1 MSEIFNDE
9 LKRLRSHFMEMGIDA
24 SEQIYQA
31 TQAFTNHD
39 PELAKQVLSGDSH
52 INTDEVN
59 LEKQAL
65 KLMALQQP
73 VAADFRKIISI
84 LKASTDIERIGD
96 YASHIA
102 QCTVSM
108 ADHYQDQA
116 IQDNIQQMMMIVR
129 KMLEQIMDAYVFTDE
144 KTAYKVA
151 NEDLKV
157 DVLYVEQ
164 QKQIIAALKASNDH
178 VTSYETYLNVIR
190 YLERAGDHIVNLAE
204 WIIYSGSGELVELNP
219 GKADHHLVERKLRE
233 HHTN

>member
-1 MSEIFNDE
+1 
-9 LKRLRSHFMEMGIDA
+9 
-24 SEQIYQA
+24 
-31 TQAFTNHD
+31 
-39 PELAKQVLSGDSH
+39 
-52 INTDEVN
+52 
-59 LEKQAL
+59 
-65 KLMALQQP
+65 
-73 VAADFRKIISI
+73 
-84 LKASTDIERIGD
+84 
-96 YASHIA
+96 
-102 QCTVSM
+102 
-108 ADHYQDQA
+108 
-116 IQDNIQQMMMIVR
+116 
-129 KMLEQIMDAYVFTDE
+129 MDAYVFTDE